1 MRRPLSVLLA
11 LALQLGSWAP
21 AAAQV
26 RRVPVVAAPV
36 SATAAAASAVAT
48 VPQATALAVPA
59 PLASPLAAPTAA
71 PAAPVAEAQ
80 APIAA
85 AVAAP
90 VAQAVTAEAASEAAA
105 ETAGRS
111 ALESQLDEGRAR
123 FDNAAPSWRAAALS
137 VILLGSMAVSRTAV
151 VGRRTFA
158 SQDVPVA
165 EVAQRNFERTAKLV
179 VERHADLPLTKATA
193 VKLNRD
199 LTEGLVPEGVRGDP
213 DFHRDTARFYEWLE
227 SEEAAELGR
236 KDPLELAQQ
245 IHYKMS
251 RNDSFPDGNGRTARL
266 MADLALLRHGLPPAF
281 YTDMSDYFARGNHR
295 SKVSP
300 EARRAYFKEIVE
312 RGGRAMKDPAQ
323 LKAAQLDPDFLR
335 AVSGDALQSGVP
347 LYSRRDHK

>member
-36 SATAAAASAVAT
+36 SATAASASAVST

-59 PLASPLAAPTAA
+59 PLASPLAAPAA
-71 PAAPVAEAQ
+71 AAVAAPVAEAQ
-80 APIAA
+80 APAAA
-85 AVAAP
+85 AVSAP
-90 VAQAVTAEAASEAAA
+90 VAEAVAAEAAA
-105 ETAGRS
+105 ETSGRS
-111 ALESQLDEGRAR
+111 ALESQIGEGRAR
-123 FDNAAPSWRAAALS
+123 FDNAAPSWRSAALS

-323 LKAAQLDPDFLR
+323 LKPAQLDPDFLR
-335 AVSGDALQSGVP
+335 AVSGDALQNGLP